1 MVYVISYLLSLVF
14 LKKEFDHGVTQI
26 ISSIV
31 DHIRQ
36 CFVKAVPWTQTGRVY
51 SAKIIFSKF

>member
-36 CFVKAVPWTQTGRVY
+36 CFVKAVPWTQT
-51 SAKIIFSKF
+51 

>member
-1 MVYVISYLLSLVF
+1 MLHSNDYLVYFRMRYLFSLVF
-14 LKKEFDHGVTQI
+14 LIKEFDHGVTQI

-36 CFVKAVPWTQTGRVY
+36 CFVKAVLWTQT
-51 SAKIIFSKF
+51 